1 MILERTV
8 STPQIARENKIE
20 KTSTTT
26 TKRCNSE
33 RSVQETLFFNS
44 SKESLMYDIK
54 SCMLY
59 FSNYARVER
68 LELPTPGFGD
78 QCSTN

>member
-1 MILERTV
+1 M
-8 STPQIARENKIE
+8 SAPQIAKEKRIE
-20 KTSTTT
+20 KTSTIT
-26 TKRCNSE
+26 TKRCNSD

-44 SKESLMYDIK
+44 SNESLMYDK
-54 SCMLY
+54 NCMRY
-59 FSNYARVER
+59 FFFDARVER